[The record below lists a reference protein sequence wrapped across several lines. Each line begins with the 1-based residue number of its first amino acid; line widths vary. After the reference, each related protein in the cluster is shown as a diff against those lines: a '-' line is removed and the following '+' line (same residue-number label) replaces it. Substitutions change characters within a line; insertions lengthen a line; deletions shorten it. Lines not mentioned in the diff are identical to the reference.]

1 MLKKSK
7 RFLTA
12 VISVIT
18 ALAMSMT
25 AFAAITYGD
34 VDNSGDINVT
44 DARLVLRF
52 AVKLETPANDD
63 IAKAADVDGDGDID
77 VSDAR
82 LVLRVAVKLD
92 TSFPAHDHVYG
103 DFVTVKEPTCTEK
116 GLKEK
121 SCTICGGETIQEE
134 IKALG
139 HTVVTDK
146 AVAAT
151 CTKTGLTEGS
161 HCSVCNTV
169 IKKQET
175 VNALGH
181 TVVTDKAV
189 AATCTKTGLTE
200 GSHCSVCKT
209 VIKKQ
214 ETVAA
219 LNHKW
224 NNGEITTAATCTKE
238 GVKTY
243 TCTLCKATKNES
255 IAKTAHSYDSG
266 KITTAATCTK
276 EGIKTYT
283 CTVCKAKKTESVPAL
298 GHNIVKHT
306 AKAPTCTEKGWNAY
320 ETCSHCNYTT
330 YVEKA
335 ALGHTYGNYVKGA
348 NNTHTR
354 TCSVC
359 GNKETKNCTFTSVV
373 TKPTCTEKGYTTYTC
388 SVCGNSYKDNETK
401 ATGHKYTAVV
411 TAPTCT
417 EKGYTTHTCSVC
429 GDSYKDTETNALGH
443 DFSTEWTT
451 DTEATCTTAGSKS
464 HHCSRCSEK
473 SDVTT
478 IDALGH
484 DFSTE
489 WTVDVAKTCT
499 TAGSKSHHCT
509 RCDAKADVTVIEA
522 GHDYSV
528 DNSIFPKTQ
537 EEAGEGN
544 LYINESP
551 VCRLCGWVPKTA
563 TNVEVFNN
571 MVNII
576 KNNFNY
582 RSSHNIKRIIKE
594 SETTNG
600 SNIEFD
606 AMQALVEDQIK
617 SDFGTETT
625 YRYTDKISK
634 IASAT
639 SLPYLQ
645 YTVSNL
651 QKDDISGFTLRV
663 QDGLK
668 ASDVLTEFPDTIT
681 VGSNTKDLTSDKN
694 KSWSGKVIKIGVTIK
709 NQVFTVNGS
718 SDKKHELWDLYRNDN
733 AYECAMSKIT
743 TEINPIRDA
752 QAYNMDEKGNV
763 VRDNYTISE
772 NEESMEMSMTLKSVK
787 ASGTVTYYF
796 NADTFEP
803 LMAQYNLSET
813 LIQNIKM
820 SFDGV
825 VKVKGS
831 MTATVTNNINQVY
844 FFNENSTD

>member
-52 AVKLETPANDD
+52 AVKLENPANDD
-63 IAKAADVDGDGDID
+63 IRKAADVDGDGDID

-92 TSFPAHDHVYG
+92 TSFPASEKEVHEHTYG
-103 DFVTVKEPTCTEK
+103 EFVTVKEATCTEK
-116 GLKEK
+116 GLKQK
-121 SCTICGGETIQEE
+121 TCTGCGDIVKEE
-134 IKALG
+134 I
-139 HTVVTDK
+139 
-146 AVAAT
+146 
-151 CTKTGLTEGS
+151 E
-161 HCSVCNTV
+161 
-169 IKKQET
+169 
-175 VNALGH
+175 
-181 TVVTDKAV
+181 
-189 AATCTKTGLTE
+189 
-200 GSHCSVCKT
+200 
-209 VIKKQ
+209 
-214 ETVAA
+214 
-219 LNHKW
+219 
-224 NNGEITTAATCTKE
+224 
-238 GVKTY
+238 
-243 TCTLCKATKNES
+243 
-255 IAKTAHSYDSG
+255 
-266 KITTAATCTK
+266 
-276 EGIKTYT
+276 
-283 CTVCKAKKTESVPAL
+283 
-298 GHNIVKHT
+298 
-306 AKAPTCTEKGWNAY
+306 
-320 ETCSHCNYTT
+320 
-330 YVEKA
+330 
-335 ALGHTYGNYVKGA
+335 
-348 NNTHTR
+348 
-354 TCSVC
+354 
-359 GNKETKNCTFTSVV
+359 
-373 TKPTCTEKGYTTYTC
+373 
-388 SVCGNSYKDNETK
+388 
-401 ATGHKYTAVV
+401 
-411 TAPTCT
+411 
-417 EKGYTTHTCSVC
+417 
-429 GDSYKDTETNALGH
+429 ALGH
-443 DFSTEWTT
+443 DFSTEWTIDT
-451 DTEATCTTAGSKS
+451 AATCTVNGTKSHHCTRCDAKSDITTVSLIDHNYTAYSSNNNKTHSSKCEMCGKTKTENCTFTSKKIEADCTNGGYTLFTCSVCGYSYKEEETNALGHDFSSEWTIDTEATCTAAGSKS

-537 EEAGEGN
+537 EEAGKGN
-544 LYINESP
+544 LYIAESP
-551 VCRLCGWVPKTA
+551 VCRLCGRVSKTA
-563 TNVEVFNN
+563 KNNVEVFNN

-600 SNIEFD
+600 SNIDFGTW
-606 AMQALVEDQIK
+606 QALVEDQIK

-651 QKDDISGFTLRV
+651 QKDDISGFNIRV
-663 QDGLK
+663 LDGLK
-668 ASDVLTEFPDTIT
+668 ASDVLNEFPDTIT

-694 KSWSGKVIKIGVTIK
+694 KSWSGKVIKIEIK
-709 NQVFTVNGS
+709 IKPQVFTVGGS
-718 SDKKHELWDLYRNDN
+718 NNKNELWKLYQNDN
-733 AYECAMSKIT
+733 AYECAMSRIT
-743 TEINPIRDA
+743 TDINPIRDA
-752 QAYNMDEKGNV
+752 QAYNMDEKGNI

-772 NEESMEMSMTLKSVK
+772 SEESMEMSMALKSVTS
-787 ASGTVTYYF
+787 SGTVTYYF
-796 NADTFEP
+796 DADTFEP

-820 SFDGV
+820 SIVNV
-825 VKVKGS
+825 VNGS

-844 FFNENSTD
+844 FFNENPTD